1 MELTEIHQ
9 PNLVNLEVVLE
20 EVSLVELAW
29 EVAKGLIC
37 SAYVS
42 LNYFWLQLIFTRLR
56 NLM

>member
-42 LNYFWLQLIFTRLR
+42 LNYF
-56 NLM
+56 